1 MFAELTLA
9 HPYLMG
15 FVKFAILATI
25 GELCA
30 IRILSGQWKSPVG
43 LIYRTLVWGLLGMG
57 IVLMFEIFSGGVASA
72 ITKGLLPTGSGFAQ
86 QFMKAFFISTI
97 MNLSFAPVFMAFHR
111 FTDTC
116 IDVACGE
123 GAGFGGVSPSVVLAR
138 IDWQGFI
145 GFVVLKTVPFFWIPA
160 HTVTF
165 LLPPEYRVL
174 VAASLSIA
182 LGAILAYAKRKKTG
196 AQ

>member
-43 LIYRTLVWGLLGMG
+43 LIYRTLVWGVLGMG

-86 QFMKAFFISTI
+86 QFMKAFFISAI

-123 GAGFGGVSPSVVLAR
+123 GVGFGGVSPSAVLAR

-182 LGAILAYAKRKKTG
+182 LGAILAYAKRKKTV

>member
-15 FVKFAILATI
+15 FIKFAILATI

-43 LIYRTLVWGLLGMG
+43 LIYRTLVWGVLGMG

-86 QFMKAFFISTI
+86 QFMKAFFISAI

-123 GAGFGGVSPSVVLAR
+123 GVGFGGVSPSAVLAR

-182 LGAILAYAKRKKTG
+182 LGAILAYAKRKKTV

>member
-1 MFAELTLA
+1 MFAELTMA

-15 FVKFAILATI
+15 FVKFAVLATI

-30 IRILSGQWKSPVG
+30 IRILSGQWKAPVG
-43 LIYRTLVWGLLGMG
+43 LIYRTIVWGVLGMG
-57 IVLMFEIFSGGVASA
+57 IVLMFEIFSGGVTSA
-72 ITKGLLPTGSGFAQ
+72 IAKGLLPTGSGFGQ
-86 QFMKAFFISTI
+86 QFLKAVFISTI

-123 GAGFGGVSPSVVLAR
+123 GVGFGGIKTAAILAR

-145 GFVVLKTVPFFWIPA
+145 NFVVLKTVPFFWIPA

-182 LGAILAYAKRKKTG
+182 LGAILAYAKRKNAPAK
-196 AQ
+196 

>member
-1 MFAELTLA
+1 MFAELTMA

-15 FVKFAILATI
+15 FVKFSILATI

-43 LIYRTLVWGLLGMG
+43 LIYRTIVWGLLGMG
-57 IVLMFEIFSGGVASA
+57 IVLMFEIFSGGVTSA
-72 ITKGLLPTGSGFAQ
+72 IAKGLLPSGSGFGQ
-86 QFMKAFFISTI
+86 QFLKAIFISTI

-123 GAGFGGVSPSVVLAR
+123 GAGFGGINAEAILAR

-145 GFVVLKTVPFFWIPA
+145 NFVVLKTVPFFWIPA

-174 VAASLSIA
+174 VAAALSIA
-182 LGAILAYAKRKKTG
+182 LGAILAYAKRKK
-196 AQ
+196 APAH

>member
-1 MFAELTLA
+1 MAFKPLHDRVLVRRVESTEKTK
-9 HPYLMG
+9 G
-15 FVKFAILATI
+15 
-25 GELCA
+25 
-30 IRILSGQWKSPVG
+30 G
-43 LIYRTLVWGLLGMG
+43 LIIPDSAKEKPAEGLV
-57 IVLMFEIFSGGVASA
+57 
-72 ITKGLLPTGSGFAQ
+72 
-86 QFMKAFFISTI
+86 
-97 MNLSFAPVFMAFHR
+97 
-111 FTDTC
+111 
-116 IDVACGE
+116 VACGE

>member
-1 MFAELTLA
+1 MFAELTMA

-15 FVKFAILATI
+15 FVKFAVLATI

-30 IRILSGQWKSPVG
+30 IRILSGQWKAPVG
-43 LIYRTLVWGLLGMG
+43 LIYRTIVWGVLGMG
-57 IVLMFEIFSGGVASA
+57 SVLMFEIFSGGVTSA
-72 ITKGLLPTGSGFAQ
+72 IAKGLLPTGSGFGQ
-86 QFMKAFFISTI
+86 QFLKAVFISTI

-123 GAGFGGVSPSVVLAR
+123 GVGFGGIKTAAILAR

-145 GFVVLKTVPFFWIPA
+145 NFVVLKTVPFFWIPA

-182 LGAILAYAKRKKTG
+182 LGAILAYAKRKNAPAK
-196 AQ
+196 

>member
-15 FVKFAILATI
+15 FVKFAVLATI

-30 IRILSGQWKSPVG
+30 IRILSGQWKAPVG
-43 LIYRTLVWGLLGMG
+43 LIYRTIVWGVLGMG
-57 IVLMFEIFSGGVASA
+57 IVLMFEIFSGGVTSA
-72 ITKGLLPTGSGFAQ
+72 IAKGLLPTGSGFGQ
-86 QFMKAFFISTI
+86 QFLKAVFISTI

-123 GAGFGGVSPSVVLAR
+123 GVGFGGIKTAAILAR

-145 GFVVLKTVPFFWIPA
+145 NFVVLKTVPFFWIPA

-182 LGAILAYAKRKKTG
+182 LGAILAYAKRKNAPAK
-196 AQ
+196 

>member
-1 MFAELTLA
+1 VFTELTLA

-43 LIYRTLVWGLLGMG
+43 LIYRTLVWGVLGMG

-72 ITKGLLPTGSGFAQ
+72 IAKGLLPTSSGFAQ
-86 QFMKAFFISTI
+86 QFMKAFFISAI

-123 GAGFGGVSPSVVLAR
+123 GVGFGGVSPPAVLAR

-165 LLPPEYRVL
+165 LLPPEYRIL

-182 LGAILAYAKRKKTG
+182 LGAILAYAKRKKT